1 MPDPGATDRSNLQ
14 RDGRISSL
22 TALRST
28 MAGLVAIFLLSL
40 TFATFGPAFNLAVG
54 YGLMIAA
61 IPAALLGLWW
71 ADRAAHEVQRNPT
84 LTNGVYAK
92 SGAALSIAALF
103 LSTYYTGFLVFIL
116 VFWPLVWMG
125 VLVVY
130 AFHRASVTAKAAQEA
145 GA

>member
-1 MPDPGATDRSNLQ
+1 MPDPGATDRSDLR
-14 RDGRISSL
+14 RDGRSSSR

-28 MAGLVAIFLLSL
+28 KAGLVAVFFLSL
-40 TFATFGPAFNLAVG
+40 TFATFGPAFNLVVA

-71 ADRAAHEVQRNPT
+71 ADRAAHEAQRDPT
-84 LTNGVYAK
+84 RTNGIYAK
-92 SGAALSIAALF
+92 SGAVLSIAALF
-103 LSTYYTGFLVFIL
+103 VSTYYTGFLVFIL

-125 VLVVY
+125 LLVVY
-130 AFHRASVTAKAAQEA
+130 AFHRASVTAKAAREA